1 MKYEIRSIGLWSF
14 VKISFFLN
22 LALGFLFG
30 ILYALL
36 LSFFVALSSRMP
48 MLEQTQPQLQDISP
62 AVLMLI
68 VPIMM
73 AIFMAVFNTILGA
86 IGILLYNF
94 AARLIGGLEMT
105 LSPVELAP
113 ASPSSYA
120 PVYAS
125 APVAPPPPPA
135 FGEMNAPVAP
145 SPATPKPEPPASQF
159 E

>member
-36 LSFFVALSSRMP
+36 LSFFVAISSRLP
-48 MLEQTQPQLQDISP
+48 ILDQSQTQLDDVSP
-62 AVLMLI
+62 AVFIVI

-73 AIFMAVFNTILGA
+73 AFFMAVFNTIVGA
-86 IGILLYNF
+86 IGILLYNL
-94 AARLIGGLEMT
+94 AAKLIGGLEMA
-105 LSPVELAP
+105 LEPVEVIP
-113 ASPSSYA
+113 ATPSSY
-120 PVYAS
+120 PYS
-125 APVAPPPPPA
+125 YPSTQGAPPPPPI
-135 FGEMNAPVAP
+135 FGNPP
-145 SPATPKPEPPASQF
+145 STSTPPATPKPEPPASQF